1 MTNSTEQLGQYQ
13 DIVFDNAVTNVG
25 NAYNRHHGTFLAPTR
40 GVYFFSVTLYGSQT
54 WGHFMVNNNVIS
66 KLKVFC
72 YQDSN
77 FVIVEL
83 NQGDSV
89 SVQNTSL
96 DKVINGDRYSTF
108 GGFLLFETE
117 AHALI
122 GK

>member
-1 MTNSTEQLGQYQ
+1 MTNSTEHLGQYQ

-66 KLKVFC
+66 KLKVYG
-72 YQDSN
+72 YQASN
-77 FVIVEL
+77 FIIVEL

-117 AHALI
+117 APALI